1 MPSTFPLNQT
11 LYFDFSH
18 DTNMASVITA
28 LGLTQFATYLPPTGP
43 PAGHTPL
50 AAALVPFAGRFD
62 IEIITAPHA
71 VAANRSSDCSTG
83 NSTGCYTS
91 GGITKYVHMLINQRT
106 VPLGKN
112 FAACGNRVDGWCEL
126 TTFIAWQQMNLQLAD
141 FNYACSGNYSV
152 VPYGTIKNGV
162 PVSS

>member
-18 DTNMASVITA
+18 DTNIASIITA

-43 PAGHTPL
+43 PPNHTPL
-50 AAALVPFAGRFD
+50 ASGIVPFGGHFD
-62 IEIITAPHA
+62 LEIITAPHPI
-71 VAANRSSDCSTG
+71 SDDRPFVCTAS

-91 GGITKYVHMLINQRT
+91 GGTTKYVHLVLNQRT

-112 FAACGNRVDGWCEL
+112 HAACGTRVDGWCEL
-126 TTFIAWQQMNLQLAD
+126 STFIAWQQLNLPLARFD
-141 FNYACSGNYSV
+141 YACNANYSV
-152 VPYGTIKNGV
+152 VPYGQVTDGV
-162 PVSS
+162 PVS